1 MPHSLPQ
8 SRADGPKKTWLV
20 TGSPAEGPL
29 CPVAH
34 PLLASFTWLIFL
46 SRSFVSIFL
55 PFAIPGPHSMFKA
68 TWLLA
73 SFRGRQVE
81 KRRVYSLIPSPLET
95 ALVCSTCS
103 RYQHPSVRRHWAQL
117 ECTEAA
123 VDKGTYSALQRW
135 RLRSAH
141 GSRIPGSTSETPW
154 SQQPLSVSSAF
165 TWLPSSPGSQHM
177 CWWQSWNHRG
187 DSSEE
192 AVQCLWGCACNKEF
206 PWRPVCKRDR

>member
-1 MPHSLPQ
+1 MFPSSSPSPSQVLTPC
-8 SRADGPKKTWLV
+8 SRPRGSWPVLEDGRWK
-20 TGSPAEGPL
+20 
-29 CPVAH
+29 
-34 PLLASFTWLIFL
+34 
-46 SRSFVSIFL
+46 
-55 PFAIPGPHSMFKA
+55 
-68 TWLLA
+68 
-73 SFRGRQVE
+73 RGE
-81 KRRVYSLIPSPLET
+81 FIHFIPSPLET

-165 TWLPSSPGSQHM
+165 TWLPSSPGSPHM